1 MKPKIS
7 SVILVHWLLYVSIL
21 LLAGAVIAG
30 GYFAHTHLSSF
41 ITTVDHLKT
50 DAEINDEAI
59 INAQR
64 LSVALETHKD
74 SVSRAQ
80 AIVAD
85 TKYYEYQDQIVRDI
99 TSYANTAGVTILG
112 FNFTATPATASGSV
126 KGVKSVSASI
136 SLANPVPYDNYLRFL
151 KLIERN
157 LTKMQVSEMNITSDL
172 RSLGQISSPTLT
184 MEVYVR

>member
-1 MKPKIS
+1 MKLKIS
-7 SVILVHWLLYVSIL
+7 SVILVHWLLYATIV

-30 GYFAHTHLSSF
+30 GYFIHDRLTSY

-50 DAEINDEAI
+50 DADINDEAI
-59 INAQR
+59 LNAQR
-64 LSVALETHKD
+64 LSVALETHRD
-74 SVSRAQ
+74 SVKRAE

-99 TSYANTAGVTILG
+99 TSYANAAGVTILG
-112 FNFTATPATASGSV
+112 FDFPVTTSAKGGSA
-126 KGVKSVSASI
+126 KGVKSVAATI
-136 SLANPVPYDNYLRFL
+136 SLASPVPYDNYLNFL

-157 LTKMQVSEMNITSDL
+157 LTKMQVSELNLTS
-172 RSLGQISSPTLT
+172 SLSTFGRVGSPTIS